1 MFLIAGL
8 CFCAW
13 TDQKW
18 GRVSNEALMLLAFVG
33 VMEWGMGFITGA
45 LPFLLFGMLLFRF
58 RVMGAGDGKLMA
70 VIGGYLGI
78 QSGFYAVALGFLAGA
93 VWSLWRLRQP
103 GLAAER
109 FCYLQ
114 EYVRAVMQGRC
125 LQPYDSLEHADGAAS
140 YSVCGLSGGGGL
152 YLWRGAVDESII
164 VGEKGGMK

>member
-70 VIGGYLGI
+70 VIGGI
-78 QSGFYAVALGFLAGA
+78 SGN
-93 VWSLWRLRQP
+93 S
-103 GLAAER
+103 ER
-109 FCYLQ
+109 VLCGGPW
-114 EYVRAVMQGRC
+114 VSGGRC
-125 LQPYDSLEHADGAAS
+125 LE
-140 YSVCGLSGGGGL
+140 SVEAQTAWSGGGTLLLSAGVCP
-152 YLWRGAVDESII
+152 GSDAGKVFAAI
-164 VGEKGGMK
+164 

>member
-1 MFLIAGL
+1 MFLTAGL

-33 VMEWGMGFITGA
+33 MMEWGMGFITGA

-114 EYVRAVMQGRC
+114 EYVRAVMRGRC
-125 LQPYDSLEHADGAAS
+125 LQPYDSLEHADAPHHIPFA
-140 YSVCGLSGGGGL
+140 VCL
-152 YLWRGAVDESII
+152 AVGVCIYG
-164 VGEKGGMK
+164 VVRWMKAL

>member
-18 GRVSNEALMLLAFVG
+18 GRVSNEALMLLSFVG

-70 VIGGYLGI
+70 VIGGYLGQYI
-78 QSGFYAVALGFLAGA
+78 DTYMGEVEALMRKEDPFSED
-93 VWSLWRLRQP
+93 VD
-103 GLAAER
+103 
-109 FCYLQ
+109 YL
-114 EYVRAVMQGRC
+114 
-125 LQPYDSLEHADGAAS
+125 
-140 YSVCGLSGGGGL
+140 SVCVCKTEACASGGAL
-152 YLWRGAVDESII
+152 SLIDQFIQTI
-164 VGEKGGMK
+164 

>member
-1 MFLIAGL
+1 MFLTAGL

-18 GRVSNEALMLLAFVG
+18 SRVSNEALMLLAFVG

-78 QSGFYAVALGFLAGA
+78 QSGFYAVGFWRALSGVCGG
-93 VWSLWRLRQP
+93 S
-103 GLAAER
+103 
-109 FCYLQ
+109 
-114 EYVRAVMQGRC
+114 
-125 LQPYDSLEHADGAAS
+125 DSLAWRRNAS
-140 YSVCGLSGGGGL
+140 AICRSMSGQ
-152 YLWRGAVDESII
+152 
-164 VGEKGGMK
+164 